1 MLVAR
6 CEWGSDAVYS
16 PQSHHS
22 SRRPKTHPSHQI
34 VAKTETDKKVFT
46 IHLQRNKMKIKKGF
60 ELREVCGENIIV
72 AYGIENIDFN
82 KVISLNESA
91 TFLWKQIA
99 DKEFDADTM
108 ASLLCQEYEVD
119 EETAKHDA
127 QALLDEWT
135 NVGLVE

>member
-1 MLVAR
+1 
-6 CEWGSDAVYS
+6 
-16 PQSHHS
+16 
-22 SRRPKTHPSHQI
+22 
-34 VAKTETDKKVFT
+34 
-46 IHLQRNKMKIKKGF
+46 MKIKKGF

-108 ASLLCQEYEVD
+108 ATLLCQEYEVD
-119 EETAKHDA
+119 AETAKKDA
-127 QALLDEWT
+127 QALLDEWIK
-135 NVGLVE
+135 VGLVE

>member
-1 MLVAR
+1 
-6 CEWGSDAVYS
+6 
-16 PQSHHS
+16 
-22 SRRPKTHPSHQI
+22 
-34 VAKTETDKKVFT
+34 
-46 IHLQRNKMKIKKGF
+46 MKIKKGF

-99 DKEFDADTM
+99 DKDFTADTM

-119 EETAKHDA
+119 AETAKKDA
-127 QALLDEWT
+127 QALLDEWIK
-135 NVGLVE
+135 VGLVE